1 LNNLRNLL
9 NIRIELRPKDNRIS
23 FDGLD
28 PWVTLSVIWMI
39 GWLYSLEKV
48 SQKRLRRD
56 AEFEANPSLGMSL
69 EGLAS
74 AGTAIM
80 ALSNGAQQSDM

>member
-1 LNNLRNLL
+1 
-9 NIRIELRPKDNRIS
+9 
-23 FDGLD
+23 
-28 PWVTLSVIWMI
+28 MI

-80 ALSNGAQQSDM
+80 ALSNGAQQNDM